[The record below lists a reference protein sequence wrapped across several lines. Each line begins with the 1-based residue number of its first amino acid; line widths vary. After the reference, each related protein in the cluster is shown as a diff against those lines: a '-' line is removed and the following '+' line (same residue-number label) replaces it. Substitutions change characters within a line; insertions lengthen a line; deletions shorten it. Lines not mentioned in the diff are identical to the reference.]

1 MNTWFSHKQC
11 RRITWHSSDGKTK
24 KIYDFILA
32 CSWLRQYTTNC
43 RVYNSFDFDSDHRL
57 VIATLKTPSSKKA
70 RFIIR
75 KKNPVKPKI
84 DFTALTTELI
94 ESFQEK
100 MSVSL
105 NNHNDYEL
113 NSNLNELFI
122 DSVKKNAESTFPKR
136 FHTKT
141 DQLWHNDEKLQTLFI
156 TKSDLVASN
165 ADQKLIKA
173 IRKKIRIRARYL
185 KNEHFRKEAE
195 KINTLA
201 LNKELDKL
209 FRRARSQ
216 ETTLKPIENSCPAEK
231 LMNHFKHHFN
241 PTDPSKDS
249 TPEEFGSEL
258 PIFVKELQKL
268 SDGIE
273 INDDPPSIEEIQKHL
288 LALKPNK
295 ACNDIE
301 PELLRHC
308 NTPIMHEVI
317 HRMTLNLWNNL
328 DLPNAWGNSLLKTL
342 WKGKGSKR
350 DPSKYRGISIGSTV
364 CKLIISIILSR
375 LKTWY
380 ESQLSDE
387 QYGFRSNRGTTDGI
401 FAVKRT
407 QQITNRKQQP
417 LFLLFVDLSAAFDH
431 IPRSWLFRSIDLR
444 FTNERSPKMFRILQC
459 LYNHTSLTYE
469 DVTFKTTSGV
479 RQGGPESPFL
489 FNLYIDFVMRV
500 FIEKCQSD
508 TSINFFAHKYR
519 VNPNSVSRAERI
531 KMRTTDTK
539 LWGSSLLSW
548 CGYAD
553 DLVLFLL
560 SRLGLQNA
568 SNLLNTVFSK
578 FGLSINVNKTET
590 MIINHSTEI
599 DYPSSIVNL
608 NGRDLTNVS
617 EFKYLGAYL
626 HYDQPNTGERELNH
640 RIQLATAKFAQM
652 SNVLQNFSINLRTRI
667 LFLNSYVRS
676 RLVYCCQNWNLNSQ
690 QIDRLDVVYRMFLR
704 KMVRGGFKC
713 IDEAGNDFRLR
724 INNARLHEIC
734 HTSDV
739 SNFVRSQQYNYA
751 AHVTRMAMT
760 RTTKLLMFNDDHY
773 TKKGR
778 PVKTLMNQVVEQ
790 NNITLDRFCSLA
802 MSKKL
807 GRSGM
812 E

>member
-1 MNTWFSHKQC
+1 
-11 RRITWHSSDGKTK
+11 
-24 KIYDFILA
+24 
-32 CSWLRQYTTNC
+32 
-43 RVYNSFDFDSDHRL
+43 
-57 VIATLKTPSSKKA
+57 
-70 RFIIR
+70 
-75 KKNPVKPKI
+75 
-84 DFTALTTELI
+84 
-94 ESFQEK
+94 
-100 MSVSL
+100 
-105 NNHNDYEL
+105 
-113 NSNLNELFI
+113 
-122 DSVKKNAESTFPKR
+122 
-136 FHTKT
+136 
-141 DQLWHNDEKLQTLFI
+141 
-156 TKSDLVASN
+156 
-165 ADQKLIKA
+165 
-173 IRKKIRIRARYL
+173 
-185 KNEHFRKEAE
+185 
-195 KINTLA
+195 
-201 LNKELDKL
+201 
-209 FRRARSQ
+209 
-216 ETTLKPIENSCPAEK
+216 
-231 LMNHFKHHFN
+231 
-241 PTDPSKDS
+241 
-249 TPEEFGSEL
+249 
-258 PIFVKELQKL
+258 
-268 SDGIE
+268 
-273 INDDPPSIEEIQKHL
+273 
-288 LALKPNK
+288 
-295 ACNDIE
+295 
-301 PELLRHC
+301 
-308 NTPIMHEVI
+308 
-317 HRMTLNLWNNL
+317 
-328 DLPNAWGNSLLKTL
+328 
-342 WKGKGSKR
+342 
-350 DPSKYRGISIGSTV
+350 
-364 CKLIISIILSR
+364 
-375 LKTWY
+375 
-380 ESQLSDE
+380 
-387 QYGFRSNRGTTDGI
+387 
-401 FAVKRT
+401 
-407 QQITNRKQQP
+407 
-417 LFLLFVDLSAAFDH
+417 
-431 IPRSWLFRSIDLR
+431 
-444 FTNERSPKMFRILQC
+444 MFRILQY

-519 VNPNSVSRAERI
+519 VNPNSVTRAERI
-531 KMRTTDTK
+531 KMRTNDTK

-608 NGRDLTNVS
+608 NGRDLSNVS
-617 EFKYLGAYL
+617 EFKYLGTYL

-690 QIDRLDVVYRMFLR
+690 QMDRLDVVYRMFLR

-739 SNFVRSQQYNYA
+739 SNFVRCQQYNYA
-751 AHVTRMAMT
+751 AHVIRMAMT

-778 PVKTLMNQVVEQ
+778 PVKTLMDQVVEHK
-790 NNITLDRFCSLA
+790 NITLNRFCSLA

-807 GRSGM
+807 GRAGM